1 MLKESPATIR
11 HGTAIAQ
18 RLASLRNHTLS
29 EGIVMMKPQPATPEN
44 LPAGIFSINEK
55 PTCLRCN
62 TELTEYRP
70 TRFTFLPYGISR
82 AHAMVVCP
90 KCGHVEFL
98 SKDSPLLNEMEAIAS
113 DGGDDD

>member
-1 MLKESPATIR
+1 
-11 HGTAIAQ
+11 
-18 RLASLRNHTLS
+18 
-29 EGIVMMKPQPATPEN
+29 MKPQPTSPEN
-44 LPAGIFSINEK
+44 LSSGVFSLQEK
-55 PTCLRCN
+55 PTISCLRCN

-82 AHAMVVCP
+82 AHAMLVCP

-98 SKDSPLLNEMEAIAS
+98 SKDSPLLNDLEAIAS

>member
-1 MLKESPATIR
+1 
-11 HGTAIAQ
+11 
-18 RLASLRNHTLS
+18 
-29 EGIVMMKPQPATPEN
+29 MKPQPTSPEN
-44 LPAGIFSINEK
+44 VSSGIFSLREK
-55 PTCLRCN
+55 PTISCLRCN

-82 AHAMVVCP
+82 AHAMLVCP

-98 SKDSPLLNEMEAIAS
+98 SKDSPLLTDLEAIAS

>member
-1 MLKESPATIR
+1 
-11 HGTAIAQ
+11 
-18 RLASLRNHTLS
+18 
-29 EGIVMMKPQPATPEN
+29 MMKTQPATPVEN
-44 LPAGIFSINEK
+44 LPAGIFSVKEK
-55 PTCLRCN
+55 PACLRCHA
-62 TELTEYRP
+62 ELTEYRP

-98 SKDSPLLNEMEAIAS
+98 SKDSPLLTGLEAIAS

>member
-1 MLKESPATIR
+1 
-11 HGTAIAQ
+11 
-18 RLASLRNHTLS
+18 
-29 EGIVMMKPQPATPEN
+29 MKLEPATPEK
-44 LPAGIFSINEK
+44 LQAGIWGATATAAS
-55 PTCLRCN
+55 PVSCLRCN
-62 TELTEYRP
+62 TELTDYRP

-98 SKDSPLLNEMEAIAS
+98 SKESPLLNQLEAIAS

>member
-1 MLKESPATIR
+1 
-11 HGTAIAQ
+11 
-18 RLASLRNHTLS
+18 
-29 EGIVMMKPQPATPEN
+29 MKPQPNPESS
-44 LPAGIFSINEK
+44 PSGIFSLREK
-55 PTCLRCN
+55 PGVSCLRCN

-90 KCGHVEFL
+90 KCGHVEFF
-98 SKDSPLLNEMEAIAS
+98 SKDSPLLSDLDPIAS